1 MTGRKSNISA
11 WCLLALA
18 VIGCLALAV
27 GVAYARYRED
37 VGSALEIGLRTN
49 AQVYLV
55 AGNDPEKYVPG
66 PVEWEDSGTAR
77 EMEFLIS
84 NTGADGLIPKATQQ
98 CTLRLAASLDV
109 WDGVSELSVK
119 LTYTQDGKAG
129 MLTGQ
134 ISRIQP
140 DTVLYREFGDGWLIT
155 FPDRAD
161 KEQTWKL
168 AGDQRSA
175 VAVHLT
181 LETDQAIDSGM
192 IQLLLEG
199 RQLPE

>member
-18 VIGCLALAV
+18 VLGCLSLAV

-37 VGSALEIGLRTN
+37 VGSTVEIGIRKN

-84 NTGADGLIPKATQQ
+84 NTGPDNKIPEATQQ
-98 CTLRLAASLDV
+98 CSLRLAASLDV
-109 WDGVSELSVK
+109 WDGESALSVK
-119 LTYTQDGKAG
+119 LTYTQDKKANVI
-129 MLTGQ
+129 TGQ

-140 DTVLYREFGDGWLIT
+140 DTVLYKEFGDGWLIT
-155 FPDRAD
+155 FPDSTD
-161 KEQTWKL
+161 KEMEWKL
-168 AGDQRSA
+168 EGNQRST

-181 LETDQAIDSGM
+181 LETDRAIDCGM

-199 RQLPE
+199 RMLPE